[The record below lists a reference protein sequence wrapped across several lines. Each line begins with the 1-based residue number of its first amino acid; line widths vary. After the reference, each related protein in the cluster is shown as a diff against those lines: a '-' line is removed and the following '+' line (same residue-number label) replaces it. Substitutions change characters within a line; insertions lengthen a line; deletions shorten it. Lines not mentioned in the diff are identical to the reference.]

1 MPSSNVEKLYSILDA
16 LEKAGKDKKEIK
28 AIRKL
33 IDSGNLSESLARIRK
48 LNSSSGNFTTAEKNE
63 KTAKGPKGAKT
74 AKSNKESE
82 KADTAQSSKK
92 DRKNEKLSPSE
103 TSKSTKSSEESEKS
117 DTSETSK
124 STRGRRKIKKV
135 VVPEDMDDEL
145 EGDVEE
151 DSGELD
157 DGEFDEDGYGDEY
170 YRDADYGEDDFDDGY
185 GESDSENWDDSEDND
200 FEGAKNM
207 YRQDE
212 DDNYDGDDDDDVDS
226 SKAEGDGEDGADE
239 TSKSEDEDND
249 DDDDYEEDF
258 DDDEDKDFFG
268 DEKVK
273 PKYKEEVK
281 KVESPYPEKLRDEG
295 LEKAYVGLLL
305 NNPKLIVKYYI
316 LFNECYFDDQSMLN
330 IYKSILFTEGGNY
343 TPEIAKKGFNF
354 SVDNNETFK
363 QKQMLKFEIG
373 MKKYNPEKVYNE
385 LKKLCVLRK
394 SYLEEPRKEIQDQIV
409 NIRDYELY
417 DQMSAD
423 EVKAAVVQVSE
434 IQKFKQAVLSEGLTD
449 FLEKGENNLTNGL
462 ELPFPILSSVFK
474 GIRKGETMAFAM
486 PSNAGKSRFT
496 IDIASYTAFVHK
508 KKVLVISNEMSEE
521 KMRLCLITTV
531 LNNPEIQKLHGQKLS
546 KTEGELLEFKFRP
559 DKDAKVKVDEDGFV
573 LQEEKETRQEFVERL
588 KKISSEFT
596 KTIAVTD
603 WVNSQMNNSI
613 YFINITDH
621 TNDELKKVIM
631 NFYYKEKIEYVF
643 YDTLKT
649 DTANIGNGEEIKRT
663 ATILSN
669 LAQNFN
675 MFICSTL
682 QLTESTTLPINL
694 TINDLAVSRTVKE
707 VLDTLCLIKQI
718 MREDLNKYEYSLN
731 EVDTK
736 FFELEKFKD
745 PDVRYYACVVD
756 KNRAGAK
763 PKVLFRLNL
772 AYNIWNELGYLRLK
786 TEE

>member
-33 IDSGNLSESLARIRK
+33 IDSGNLSESLDRIRK
-48 LNSSSGNFTTAEKNE
+48 LNSPSGTSTKGEKNE
-63 KTAKGPKGAKT
+63 KTAKGSKGDKT
-74 AKSNKESE
+74 TKSANGAKSNKESE
-82 KADTAQSSKK
+82 KTDTAQSSKRG
-92 DRKNEKLSPSE
+92 RK
-103 TSKSTKSSEESEKS
+103 SEKS

-124 STRGRRKIKKV
+124 STRGRRKIKKA
-135 VVPEDMDDEL
+135 VVPEDKDDEL

-207 YRQDE
+207 YGQDE

-588 KKISSEFT
+588 KKVSSEFN

-603 WVNSQMNNSI
+603 WVNSQINNSI